1 MENIKSKKQ
10 SSKLVKG
17 ECKFCKCQNYTRQKC
32 TSKQVGGSKLVRQ
45 DAKVPYEGDIAK
57 IEKMK
62 VQVNED

>member
-1 MENIKSKKQ
+1 MENIESKKQ

-32 TSKQVGGSKLVRQ
+32 TKKVGGSKLVRQ
-45 DAKVPYEGDIAK
+45 DAELPHEGDIAK

-62 VQVNED
+62 VQVIED